1 MNAASNGVREP
12 NERSW
17 AGLRKEDSPDLRRRG
32 LTVALVLLAVVAVA
46 VLLFRGDGGYT
57 VTAEFINAG
66 QLVKGNEVKAG
77 GVTVGS
83 VKSIDVTEDGHAEV
97 KFGISDGDYKPLR
110 RGTQVMIK
118 QGSLSGIANRY
129 IDLKLGPANGEAIDD
144 GGEICPDQT
153 ATAVE
158 LDQIFDLFNQQTR
171 TGLQDFFKGSA
182 EMLRGRGKELR
193 AGVHYLN
200 PAFSTGA
207 RLFHELTRDDAL
219 LERFLVDSGTLVNS
233 LAQRRDDLTGVVRNL
248 DATFGAL
255 GSQQDALA
263 ESVERLPPFMR
274 RANTTFVNLR
284 SALNDVDPFVDAA
297 KPAVRRL
304 GPFLDQARLFVR
316 DGEPTIRDL
325 SRTITRSGPNNDL
338 IELIRSFP
346 PLAQAAVDSQRVNGA
361 ERRGA
366 FPETAD
372 ALNRAAPTIAFG
384 RPYTPDFVGWMDDFS
399 TTGGY
404 DALGGFS
411 RAWIN
416 LSELLYGPGPKLH
429 QYRRCPGANEQP
441 AGDGSNVVTGDQAAA
456 LECDPSQRSVGP

>member
-1 MNAASNGVREP
+1 MSAVG
-12 NERSW
+12 
-17 AGLRKEDSPDLRRRG
+17 AGLRTEDSPDHRKRALV
-32 LTVALVLLAVVAVA
+32 LALVLLAIITVAI
-46 VLLFRGDGGYT
+46 LLFTGDGGYR
-57 VTAEFINAG
+57 VSAEFANAG

-77 GVTVGS
+77 GVTIGS
-83 VKSIDVTEDGHAEV
+83 VKGIDVTQDGRAKVTLGIDDED
-97 KFGISDGDYKPLR
+97 YQPLR

-118 QGSLSGIANRY
+118 QASLSGIANRY
-129 IDLKLGPANGEAIDD
+129 VDLQLGPANGEEIDD
-144 GGEICPDQT
+144 GGVIGIDET

-158 LDQIFDLFNQQTR
+158 LDQIFNLFDERTR

-182 EMLRGRGKELR
+182 EMLRGRGRELR
-193 AGVHYLN
+193 RGVRYLN
-200 PAFSTGA
+200 PALSTGS
-207 RLFHELTRDDAL
+207 RLFGELTRDEAL
-219 LERFLVDSGTLVNS
+219 LERFLVDSGTLVNA
-233 LAQRRDDLTGVVRNL
+233 LAERRDDLTGVVGNL
-248 DATFGAL
+248 NATFGAL
-255 GSQQDALA
+255 GRQQDALA

-284 SALNDVDPFVDAA
+284 TALDDVDPFVDAS

-325 SRTITRSGPNNDL
+325 SRTIGRPGSRNDL

-346 PLAQAAVDSQRVNGA
+346 PLARAAMDERRVNGA
-361 ERRGA
+361 TRRGA

-372 ALNRAAPTIAFG
+372 ALNAAAPTIAFG

-404 DALGGFS
+404 DAIGGFS

-416 LSELLYGPGPKLH
+416 LSEILYGPGPKIR
-429 QYRRCPGANEQP
+429 QYRRCPGANELP
-441 AGDGSNVVTGDQAAA
+441 AADGSNVFTGEQAEA
-456 LECDPSQRSVGP
+456 LDCDPSQRSVTP